1 MRCTETGADPSK
13 PFETWQPPF
22 VHPPANSSAEAI
34 HTSTDLDRGDGRSR
48 FCYRNGRLKAHFHAH
63 YQDEVAIFNIDPVE
77 IIAGSLPRR
86 QRRLVEVWAERHV
99 AEATGY
105 QPVAT

>member
-34 HTSTDLDRGDGRSR
+34 HTSTDLDRAMVAPASAIVTGGLKPIFTPTTKTRSQ
-48 FCYRNGRLKAHFHAH
+48 FSTL
-63 YQDEVAIFNIDPVE
+63 I
-77 IIAGSLPRR
+77 L
-86 QRRLVEVWAERHV
+86 
-99 AEATGY
+99 
-105 QPVAT
+105 